1 MVSDYVVT
9 VCSFIIIVIF
19 LNIGAESSTSNY
31 ETSIFCSDANGSA
44 ITISKITNIELSFI
58 LVSAHPQFL
67 GETLEKQSNDRCFVS
82 IVCLSTPPPPSNVT
96 FSSPGGSTIRNDLVT
111 SSHGSLIPDD
121 YEVAEKQPLKQEYG
135 KDVFGMMVVS
145 PFAMRY
151 KPNIAV
157 IVEDINNEALPLYSK
172 ELKEEDQFSKFIFE
186 KRVVSNVVSK
196 GPKKAKKKSRTCF
209 GPRKTRKK
217 VPQNKMNAQKRK
229 KAKNAYK
236 RQSVFWVY
244 AIVLKMAKN
253 NKTIAPKK
261 VFKRDKGSV
270 KSANGFSS
278 QITVN
283 YNLKSKFYKAMKLKC
298 LLLFARKAYIMR
310 LNIADTGGQPKFQNI
325 VVCHA
330 LLHCRCDDDCY
341 TDSGGA
347 TLSNV
352 SSSATHALLN
362 NEQYIVF
369 ERDKEKL
376 LSVTNCIALC
386 VCLHL
391 ISTIIYSAT
400 AGLPLLTLYSSISN
414 KNSVL
419 CDFLKM
425 YNRICISQTKSNAA
439 VSANVMLSTILT
451 GSATNLDRIE
461 SSPATIFLTRPPM
474 PYDPDPPW
482 YWYLSLLLGIC
493 AFTSSLTSHVTLYT
507 AVLSQSLQYKPSSWM
522 CACRSSS
529 FISSYHDSINCT
541 CHGVCII
548 GNTMLMIE
556 LQDYSNTI
564 VIYNRTNQRLLHCI
578 NNSIPF
584 HQNVS
589 FENSRLCTI
598 MV

>member
-1 MVSDYVVT
+1 M
-9 VCSFIIIVIF
+9 
-19 LNIGAESSTSNY
+19 E
-31 ETSIFCSDANGSA
+31 E
-44 ITISKITNIELSFI
+44 
-58 LVSAHPQFL
+58 
-67 GETLEKQSNDRCFVS
+67 QSNDRCLVS
-82 IVCLSTPPPPSNVT
+82 IVCLSTPPPPSPPNVT
-96 FSSPGGSTIRNDLVT
+96 FSSSSGGSTVRNDLVT
-111 SSHGSLIPDD
+111 SSHDSLIPDD
-121 YEVAEKQPLKQEYG
+121 YEVVENQPSKQKYG
-135 KDVFGMMVVS
+135 EDVFGMMVVS
-145 PFAMRY
+145 SFAMHY

-172 ELKEEDQFSKFIFE
+172 ELKEVGHCSKFIFE
-186 KRVVSNVVSK
+186 EHVASNVVSK
-196 GPKKAKKKSRTCF
+196 GPKKAKKKPKKSRICF
-209 GPRKTRKK
+209 GPRKARKK
-217 VPQNKMNAQKRK
+217 VPHDKMKARKRK

-236 RQSVFWVY
+236 QQSLFWVY
-244 AIVLKMAKN
+244 AKNLEMAKN

-283 YNLKSKFYKAMKLKC
+283 YNLKLKSYKAIKLKC
-298 LLLFARKAYIMR
+298 FLLFARKNYITR
-310 LNIADTGGQPKFQNI
+310 LSIADTGGQPKFQSI
-325 VVCHA
+325 VMCHA

-376 LSVTNCIALC
+376 LSMTNCIALC
-386 VCLHL
+386 FCLHL
-391 ISTIIYSAT
+391 ISVIVYSAT
-400 AGLPLLTLYSSISN
+400 ACLPLLTLYSSTSN

-451 GSATNLDRIE
+451 SSATNLDRIE
-461 SSPATIFLTRPPM
+461 SSPATIFLTRPAM

-529 FISSYHDSINCT
+529 FISSYQDSINCT
-541 CHGVCII
+541 CHRVCII

-578 NNSIPF
+578 NNSILDPTSDYKLLLVAHNGARNSEPF

-589 FENSRLCTI
+589 FENSKLCTI

>member
-1 MVSDYVVT
+1 M
-9 VCSFIIIVIF
+9 
-19 LNIGAESSTSNY
+19 E
-31 ETSIFCSDANGSA
+31 E
-44 ITISKITNIELSFI
+44 
-58 LVSAHPQFL
+58 
-67 GETLEKQSNDRCFVS
+67 QSNDRCLVS
-82 IVCLSTPPPPSNVT
+82 IVCLSTPSPNNAT
-96 FSSPGGSTIRNDLVT
+96 FSSSGGSTVRNDLVT
-111 SSHGSLIPDD
+111 SSHDSLIPDN
-121 YEVAEKQPLKQEYG
+121 YEVVEKQPLKQEYG
-135 KDVFGMMVVS
+135 EDVFGMMVVS

-157 IVEDINNEALPLYSK
+157 IVEDVNNEALPLYSM
-172 ELKEEDQFSKFIFE
+172 ELKEEDQCSKFIIAE
-186 KRVVSNVVSK
+186 CVASNVVSK
-196 GPKKAKKKSRTCF
+196 GPKKAKKKLKKSRICI

-217 VPQNKMNAQKRK
+217 VLQDKMKVQKRK

-236 RQSVFWVY
+236 RQSFCWVY
-244 AIVLKMAKN
+244 AIVLKMARN

-283 YNLKSKFYKAMKLKC
+283 YNLKLKSYKAIMLKC
-298 LLLFARKAYIMR
+298 LLLFARKAYNMR
-310 LNIADTGGQPKFQNI
+310 LSIALTGGQPEFQNI
-325 VVCHA
+325 VMCHA
-330 LLHCRCDDDCY
+330 LLHCYCSGCY

-347 TLSNV
+347 TLINA
-352 SSSATHALLN
+352 SSSAKHALLN

-386 VCLHL
+386 VCLLL
-391 ISTIIYSAT
+391 ISTIVYLAT
-400 AGLPLLTLYSSISN
+400 TRLPLLTLYSSTSN

-425 YNRICISQTKSNAA
+425 YARICISQTKSNTT
-439 VSANVMLSTILT
+439 VSANVMLSAILT
-451 GSATNLDRIE
+451 GSANNLDCIE
-461 SSPATIFLTRPPM
+461 NSPATIFLTHPAM

-482 YWYLSLLLGIC
+482 YWYLSSLLGIC
-493 AFTSSLTSHVTLYT
+493 AFTSTLTSHVTSYT
-507 AVLSQSLQYKPSSWM
+507 AVLSQSLQYKLSSWM

-548 GNTMLMIE
+548 GNTMLIIE
-556 LQDYSNTI
+556 LQDYSNTS
-564 VIYNRTNQRLLHCI
+564 VIYNRTNQRLPHCI
-578 NNSIPF
+578 NDSILDPTSDYKLLLVGHNGAGNSEPF
-584 HQNVS
+584 LQNVS
-589 FENSRLCTI
+589 FENSKLCTI